1 MAQPS
6 EKLAAITKT
15 TKVARRFVPESEV
28 ERVVDEVSERIRA
41 QSNAMLAE
49 QAAAAHLLKYKAKK
63 SRRLAAHLKIQNDKL
78 KQAVEDEQLKFK
90 KLKEALKRRTE
101 QYDKLRIAHAEMEEK
116 VARQTKKI
124 GKMREQ
130 LAAAESKF
138 EDASKEKEANFQY
151 LNASAQPQD
160 MHQINIMPQGHQSNA
175 LPPLDASIQR
185 AKPRPRA
192 TTPQYNRRPQQPQGA
207 YAFRPSS
214 APDGDRRDDSARTS
228 FTMDPRP
235 GTSDSFATEQQSGTD
250 ESEDEGQIQKSFGTT
265 RFVEAG
271 LRERI
276 ARSWAT
282 AVATS
287 SWTRRQICP
296 AKRMPEIPGKRM
308 TIFQPMRSETMMIF
322 HHVQC
327 QDI

>member
-130 LAAAESKF
+130 LAAAESSLKMLQKR
-138 EDASKEKEANFQY
+138 KEPTFNISMPRPSHK
-151 LNASAQPQD
+151 
-160 MHQINIMPQGHQSNA
+160 ICKVNIMPQGHQSNA

-185 AKPRPRA
+185 AKPLPSN
-192 TTPQYNRRPQQPQGA
+192 TT
-207 YAFRPSS
+207 
-214 APDGDRRDDSARTS
+214 
-228 FTMDPRP
+228 
-235 GTSDSFATEQQSGTD
+235 
-250 ESEDEGQIQKSFGTT
+250 I
-265 RFVEAG
+265 
-271 LRERI
+271 
-276 ARSWAT
+276 
-282 AVATS
+282 
-287 SWTRRQICP
+287 
-296 AKRMPEIPGKRM
+296 
-308 TIFQPMRSETMMIF
+308 
-322 HHVQC
+322 
-327 QDI
+327 